1 MHNWFGRL
9 FWWRPQLFR
18 WILRPNR
25 PFGRRSEAELTVLS
39 SFLLGFEAKLS
50 FRWIWPN
57 RRFGRPFCS
66 EAEAAAFLL
75 EAFFSL
81 FEGRIVCLLVW
92 SFGVRIGFVFFA
104 GYEGQIGD
112 FIVFLAEF

>member
-1 MHNWFGRL
+1 MLDFEAESA
-9 FWWRPQLFR
+9 FWSSFSLDFNAQLVWSSFS
-18 WILRPNR
+18 LD
-25 PFGRRSEAELTVLS
+25 FEAESAVGRRSEAELTVLS

-81 FEGRIVCLLVW
+81 FEGRIVCFTGLV
-92 SFGVRIGFVFFA
+92 VRSPNRICLFCW
-104 GYEGQIGD
+104 I
-112 FIVFLAEF
+112 